1 MPLFPSSA
9 IGRALMLLSAT
20 LFGTAA
26 GVARER
32 ASGKRLQHEQEF
44 VPMRDAEQ
52 MDAARM
58 VLSPFMQQT
67 VSKGLPSDERLRFFD
82 GFVASLNYER
92 RIPNWVLEYFPSP
105 AVAEATAALRGE
117 EKEEAGDNEE
127 EGPNGARRGG
137 IRFFADTTVPEAFRV
152 TPDDYTGGREQ
163 KRLQHTRG
171 LSRGHLAAA
180 QFHKHSTKEMA
191 ETFNMNANVVPQDM
205 TMNALD
211 WLRLENLMKKLLL
224 RYEGGIWVVT
234 GPVFSPRYVYGDP
247 RSWGWTES
255 RSTSA
260 VTPATTVSGV
270 NGDMKKARKVV
281 CYELVGKHDVAV
293 PTHLFKVVLGERGD
307 GSHEV
312 AAFLIPNEPIVSER
326 PLVAYQVPV
335 TELEKRTG
343 LQFFQKVV
351 PANDTASTSWRGR
364 KAQRQGLDALPN
376 ICRRMSCEART
387 VALFQTQRSIAQ
399 LRAAQSL
406 PELQQ
411 VFTRLL
417 EERRQQRPGEKRNHL
432 DTAVMREYEDRRK
445 ELAEEALSE
454 GK

>member
-20 LFGTAA
+20 LFGTVA
-26 GVARER
+26 GVAKER

-44 VPMRDAEQ
+44 VPIRDAEQ

-82 GFVASLNYER
+82 SFVASLNYER

-117 EKEEAGDNEE
+117 EKEEAGENEE

-163 KRLQHTRG
+163 QRLPHTRG

-180 QFHKHSTKEMA
+180 QFHKHSTKEMT

-326 PLVAYQVPV
+326 PACRVPSARDRAGEEDGTTV
-335 TELEKRTG
+335 LSKSDPGKRYGFYIVERPQCAETG
-343 LQFFQKVV
+343 LGRTAKHLQTHVV
-351 PANDTASTSWRGR
+351 RSAHGGTVSNAKEHRTTAG
-364 KAQRQGLDALPN
+364 G
-376 ICRRMSCEART
+376 T
-387 VALFQTQRSIAQ
+387 VAAGIAAG
-399 LRAAQSL
+399 LY
-406 PELQQ
+406 P
-411 VFTRLL
+411 
-417 EERRQQRPGEKRNHL
+417 
-432 DTAVMREYEDRRK
+432 TAGGASATAPR
-445 ELAEEALSE
+445 
-454 GK
+454 